1 MTSKKQNKIII
12 ITGQTGTGKT
22 SLALKLAQKFNGEL
36 INSDSRQIYKYLD
49 IITGKDKQF
58 LAKVKMWLYDVI
70 NPNEHFSSFDFVKL
84 AVPIINK
91 IFHKGK
97 TPIIVGGT
105 YFYLHHLLYN
115 VESENIAPDWKL
127 RNNLENKSVKELQA
141 ILTKLSPELIE
152 QLNQSE
158 LNNPQRLI
166 RKIEIE
172 SSRHSGKQPRVLGG
186 ARPESNN
193 DSGFIPRIHPEG
205 IAALPRMTLKN
216 KLGINDLEFDFIAL
230 KFKNK
235 ESLRQAIEKRVE
247 ERLKFGAVA
256 EVSKLLKM
264 GYSESDP
271 GLKTIGYQQLIS
283 YLKGEL
289 DFTTAVQQWI
299 NKEVQYAKRQFTF
312 MKKDKNIKWTLV

>member
-1 MTSKKQNKIII
+1 MNKIIV
-12 ITGQTGTGKT
+12 ITGQTATGKT
-22 SLALKLAQKFNGEL
+22 KLALDYTNKFKGEL

-264 GYSESDP
+264 GYSASDP

-312 MKKDKNIKWTLV
+312 MKKDKNISWKEI

>member
-1 MTSKKQNKIII
+1 MNKIIV
-12 ITGQTGTGKT
+12 ITGQTATGKT
-22 SLALKLAQKFNGEL
+22 KLALDYANKFKGEL

-127 RNNLENKSVKELQA
+127 RNNLENKSVKELQT

-172 SSRHSGKQPRVLGG
+172 SFRHSGKRPRVLGG

-264 GYSESDP
+264 GYSASDP

-312 MKKDKNIKWTLV
+312 MKKDNNIKWTLV